1 VVAFLGGA
9 GAPKVMGEDFSHRG
23 SKARRMSK
31 RTKTTSE
38 YTEVEPP
45 FLAAWAP
52 FVWDIVLISLN
63 FLAIVLF

>member
-1 VVAFLGGA
+1 
-9 GAPKVMGEDFSHRG
+9 
-23 SKARRMSK
+23 MSK